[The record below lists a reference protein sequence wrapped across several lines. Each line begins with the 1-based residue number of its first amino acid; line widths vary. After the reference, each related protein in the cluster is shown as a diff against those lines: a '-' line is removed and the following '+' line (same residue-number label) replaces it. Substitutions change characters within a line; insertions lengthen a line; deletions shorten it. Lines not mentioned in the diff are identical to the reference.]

1 MSPNDQDTSLH
12 VIASPALVRRQ
23 VEEHLRRAI
32 VEGRFAP
39 GEHLSDRIMQDTFR
53 VSRTVVREAVRQLE
67 AEGLVETIPHR
78 GIFVKV
84 LSVKEAEQV
93 YAVRAVLEP
102 LAAREFTRN
111 ATDRQVEQLA
121 EVLEGIRGHL
131 GMPKDKALIDLKQ
144 RFYEILLQGGGNVY
158 VQKML
163 NQLLNQNTQLRST
176 SLSNPGRLP
185 ATVAELDALVAAIR
199 NRDEEGASIAS
210 LMHVK
215 NAARVALD
223 ILKQRS
229 EAPARP
235 AHLAGDIA

>member
-1 MSPNDQDTSLH
+1 
-12 VIASPALVRRQ
+12 VRRQ

-39 GEHLSDRIMQDTFR
+39 GEHLSDRAMQDTFQ

-84 LSVKEAEQV
+84 LSVQEAEQV

-102 LAAREFTRN
+102 LAAKEFTRN
-111 ATDRQVEQLA
+111 ASDREIDELEAILA
-121 EVLEGIRGHL
+121 GIRSHIG
-131 GMPKDKALIDLKQ
+131 GSPDQSLIELKQ
-144 RFYEILLQGGGNVY
+144 QFYETLLRGGGNVY

-176 SLSNPGRLP
+176 SLSNPQRLP
-185 ATVAELDALVAAIR
+185 ATVAELETIVSAIR
-199 NRDEEGASIAS
+199 RRDEDAAGTAS
-210 LMHVK
+210 LAHVN
-215 NAARVALD
+215 NAAKVALG
-223 ILKQRS
+223 ILRQRS
-229 EAPARP
+229 
-235 AHLAGDIA
+235 AGSAEPTTNPRRNNG